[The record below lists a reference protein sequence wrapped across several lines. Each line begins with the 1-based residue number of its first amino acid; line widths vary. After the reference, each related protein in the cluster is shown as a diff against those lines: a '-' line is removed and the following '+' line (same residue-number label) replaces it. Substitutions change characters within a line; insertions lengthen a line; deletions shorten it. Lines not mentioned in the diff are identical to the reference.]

1 MHGCLQTST
10 LSIDLVDRKLTVVA
24 WNLFYNPKGAFGT
37 VRNMYAF
44 RHRSMT
50 YGGDWQSLSI
60 RLKALG
66 RRQPL
71 VAMLETDNAEVYRM
85 MELNTAWQFG
95 VALGLGMLIGLERE
109 RTRGEER
116 TFAGVRTFSLVALLG
131 ATAVYVGEQ
140 SGLPWIVG
148 LVFLAVVAL
157 VVAAYHVT
165 AQNGGIG
172 ATTEVSVLVTF
183 LIGSMCAWNEVGVA
197 GAVAVVTMLLLAL
210 KGWLHDLAKRIEPSD
225 VEATLKFAIIT
236 LIVLPLLP
244 NTNYGPPGLEVI
256 NPYKTWLM
264 VVLIAGLNFFGYI
277 LVKVV
282 GREHGLGITGLL
294 GGLVSSTAVTLS
306 FSQRSRVEPDLAPVL
321 ALAILLAWTVMF
333 FRVVVEVGVVNPSLA
348 RDLALGMVLMGA
360 VSLVICI
367 LLWRRGHSR
376 EKAEVASGHNPFE
389 LGDAVKFGML
399 FAVVIFVASAAQVY
413 FGNTG
418 LYVAGALAGLTDVDA
433 IALSMAQLAHQDPA
447 SSGAAA
453 RTIVIAV
460 ISNTMVKCGLAIWLG
475 APSMRRTMVPI
486 TGALALAGVVA
497 AYLVG

>member
-1 MHGCLQTST
+1 M
-10 LSIDLVDRKLTVVA
+10 I
-24 WNLFYNPKGAFGT
+24 
-37 VRNMYAF
+37 
-44 RHRSMT
+44 
-50 YGGDWQSLSI
+50 
-60 RLKALG
+60 
-66 RRQPL
+66 
-71 VAMLETDNAEVYRM
+71 
-85 MELNTAWQFG
+85 ELNTAWQFG

-131 ATAVYVGEQ
+131 ATAVYAGEQ

-148 LVFLAVVAL
+148 LVFGAVVAL

-165 AQNGGIG
+165 AKNGSIG

-183 LIGSMCAWNEVGVA
+183 FIGSMCAWGQVGIA
-197 GAVAVVTMLLLAL
+197 GAVAVIAMLLLAM
-210 KGWLHDLAKRIEPSD
+210 KGWLHNLAKRIEPAD

-236 LIVLPLLP
+236 LIVLPLVP
-244 NTNYGPPGLEVI
+244 NENFGPPGLEVI

-306 FSQRSRVEPDLAPVL
+306 FSQRSRTEPNLAPVL

-333 FRVVVEVGVVNPSLA
+333 VRVVVEVGVVNQALA
-348 RDLALGMVLMGA
+348 KDLVLGMVLMGA
-360 VSLVICI
+360 VSLAICF
-367 LLWRRGHSR
+367 LLWRRGRST
-376 EKAEVASGHNPFE
+376 EKAEVESGHNPFE
-389 LGDAVKFGML
+389 LGEAIKFGGL

-413 FGNTG
+413 FGDTG
-418 LYVAGALAGLTDVDA
+418 LYLAGALAGLTDVDA
-433 IALSMAQLAHQDPA
+433 IALSMASLAQQDPA
-447 SSGAAA
+447 SAGAAA

-460 ISNTMVKCGLAIWLG
+460 ISNTMVKCGMAIWLG
-475 APSMRRTMVPI
+475 AASMRRTMIPI
-486 TGALALAGVVA
+486 TGALALSGVAA

>member
-1 MHGCLQTST
+1 
-10 LSIDLVDRKLTVVA
+10 
-24 WNLFYNPKGAFGT
+24 
-37 VRNMYAF
+37 
-44 RHRSMT
+44 
-50 YGGDWQSLSI
+50 
-60 RLKALG
+60 
-66 RRQPL
+66 
-71 VAMLETDNAEVYRM
+71 M
-85 MELNTAWQFG
+85 MDINTAWQFG

-131 ATAVYVGEQ
+131 VISVYAGEQ
-140 SGLPWIVG
+140 SGNPWIVG

-157 VVAAYHVT
+157 VVTAYYVT
-165 AQNGGIG
+165 AKNGSIG
-172 ATTEVSVLVTF
+172 ATTEVSLLLTF
-183 LIGSMCAWNEVGVA
+183 FIGGMCAWDQVSVA

-210 KGWLHDLAKRIEPSD
+210 KGWLHDLAKQIEPSD

-236 LIVLPLLP
+236 LIVLPLVP
-244 NTNYGPPGLEVI
+244 NTNYGPEGLEVI

-264 VVLIAGLNFFGYI
+264 VVLIAGLNFFGYV

-306 FSQRSRVEPDLAPVL
+306 FSQRSRTESHLAPVL

-333 FRVVVEVGVVNPSLA
+333 FRVVVEVGVVNFPLA
-348 RDLALGMVLMGA
+348 KDLVIGMVLMGA
-360 VSLVICI
+360 VSLGICF
-367 LLWRRGHSR
+367 LLWRRGRST
-376 EKAEVASGHNPFE
+376 EKAEVESGHNPFE
-389 LGDAVKFGML
+389 LGDAIMFGGL
-399 FAVVIFVASAAQVY
+399 FAVVIFVANAAQVY

-418 LYVAGALAGLTDVDA
+418 LYLAGALAGLTDVDA
-433 IALSMAQLAHQDPA
+433 IALSMANLAQQDPA

-460 ISNTMVKCGLAIWLG
+460 ISNTMVKCGMVIWLG
-475 APSMRRTMVPI
+475 APSMRRTMIPI
-486 TGALALAGVVA
+486 TGALALSGVAA